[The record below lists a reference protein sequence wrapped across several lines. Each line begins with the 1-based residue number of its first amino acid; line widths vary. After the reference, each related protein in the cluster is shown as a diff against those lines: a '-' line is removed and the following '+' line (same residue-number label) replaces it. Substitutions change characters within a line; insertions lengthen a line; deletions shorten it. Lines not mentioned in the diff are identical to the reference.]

1 VIRVLVADDHA
12 VVRSGL
18 EELLRGPDDI
28 DFVGSYSDGE
38 ATIEAALSAR
48 PDVVLMDLQMP
59 GVDGIQATSRLREL
73 LPDVQVVV
81 LTSFSDRDRIL
92 AALDAGAVGYLLKD
106 AEPEEL
112 LAGIRAAARGES
124 PIAPKA
130 ARALVDAHVGRG
142 DDPQLSARER
152 EILALVAAGLPNKLI
167 GQRLG
172 IAEKTVKVHLTTVY
186 RTIGVHDR
194 VQAALWARERGLT
207 MS

>member
-1 VIRVLVADDHA
+1 VIRILVADDHA

-18 EELLRGPDDI
+18 EELLRDLDDI
-28 DFVGSYSDGE
+28 EFVGSCSDGE
-38 ATIEAALSAR
+38 ATVAAALERR

-59 GVDGIQATSRLREL
+59 GVDGIEATTRLREQ
-73 LPDVQVVV
+73 LPGMQIVV

-92 AALDAGAVGYLLKD
+92 AALEAGAVGYLLKD

-130 ARALVDAHVGRG
+130 ARTLVEAHAGRSE
-142 DDPQLSARER
+142 DPQLSARER

-207 MS
+207 VS